1 MLCHNRPHVIIA
13 AQAWPDAGIVP
24 LSADGG
30 GFSVKGCFDESQAG
44 CFHVVNRIYDRRYL
58 LNQEGKDLLL
68 KLVRAY
74 EDVLGVEVLT

>member
-1 MLCHNRPHVIIA
+1 M
-13 AQAWPDAGIVP
+13 
-24 LSADGG
+24 
-30 GFSVKGCFDESQAG
+30 
-44 CFHVVNRIYDRRYL
+44 NRIYDRRYL